1 MLILLII
8 FHVMEHTHTNGKSL
22 IDVVIFG
29 TGGHARVVYDL
40 VLKSEKY
47 QVAAFVSNQQIDTFL
62 GIKHIHESQ
71 LPALGVKLG
80 VVAIGDNWIRSKVV
94 DKVKNLVEDF
104 DYVTLVHPSVS
115 VGLGAEIGKGTV
127 VMAGSTVNPFAKI
140 GDHIILNT
148 HSSVDH
154 ECEMGDFSSLA
165 PGCVLGG
172 NVFIGAYTAVSI
184 GARIIHGIKI
194 GEHTVIGAG
203 SIVVED
209 HEPFSVYYG
218 TPSKRIR
225 ERTKGEEY
233 LAKKKIQ

>member
-8 FHVMEHTHTNGKSL
+8 FQVMKHTNSNGKSL
-22 IDVVIFG
+22 IDIVIFG

-47 QVAAFVSNQQIDTFL
+47 KVVAFVSNQQIENFL
-62 GIKHIHESQ
+62 GINHIHESQ

-94 DKVKNLVEDF
+94 EKVKNLVEDF
-104 DYVTLVHPSVS
+104 DYVSLIHPSVS
-115 VGLGAEIGKGTV
+115 VGLGVEIGKGTV
-127 VMAGSTVNPFAKI
+127 VMAGSTINPFAKI
-140 GDHIILNT
+140 GEHIIINT
-148 HSSVDH
+148 HSSLDH
-154 ECEMGDFSSLA
+154 ETEMDDFSSLA

-172 NVFIGAYTAVSI
+172 NVSIGAYTAVSI
-184 GARIIHGIKI
+184 GAKIIHGIKI

-209 HEPFSVYYG
+209 HESFSVYYG
-218 TPSKRIR
+218 TPSKKIR